1 MGKNLAGKTALI
13 VAVLVVFAFGIV
25 GIPHGSLAQSI
36 KDRIHLGLD
45 LKGGTHLVLEVH
57 VAEAVASATD
67 RDVARIEDAFQKAGI
82 TGATVGKTDPS
93 RPQTIVVSGIP
104 PAKLAD
110 ARSILQSNEYSSYDV
125 TVAADGTATLTMKLA
140 AIRDLETRTLDT
152 SIETIRERIDK
163 LGVTEPVIQKYGLGE
178 NQILVELP
186 GIDNSAEVEEV
197 IQSTAKLSIHA
208 VTGGPYESDQAAL
221 QANGGTIPADSM
233 LVRGSGSAGAPEMV
247 WLLKR
252 VSEVEGTDFRDAQPS
267 QDQNGRPNIRFTLTT
282 EAGDRFYKY
291 TEAHTAS
298 SATPGSMAIV
308 LDNKVREVAGIQSAI
323 RDNGEITGGF
333 TQQQA
338 NDLSLMLRTGALPA
352 SISFLETRTVGPSLG
367 ATSIHQGV
375 IAAIAGM
382 LAVMIFMLIY
392 YRGAGINADLALI
405 LNLIILLGFMGYTGS
420 TLTLP
425 GIAGVILT
433 IGMGVDSNVL
443 IFERIREELQG
454 GQDGC
459 YGGAAGVCACLG
471 DHYRYPRDDDRIG
484 DDPVSVRVGSGARI
498 CCNAGVRLVCQPV
511 YRGAGLAR
519 HLRRDSAEEAA
530 RRGTFDLKRVFS
542 CPFPV
547 VRGGADRLMCR
558 NKG

>member
-1 MGKNLAGKTALI
+1 MGKNLAGKSAFI
-13 VAVLVVFAFGIV
+13 VAVLVIFCFGIV
-25 GIPHGSLAQSI
+25 GIPHGGLTQSI

-57 VAEAVASATD
+57 VAEAIVSATD
-67 RDVARIEDAFQKAGI
+67 RDVARLEGDLQKAGVV
-82 TGATVGKTDPS
+82 GATVGKTDPA

-104 PAKLAD
+104 AAKLSD
-110 ARSILQSNEYSSYDV
+110 ARSVLQGSDYSTYDV
-125 TVAADGTATLTMKLA
+125 VTTADGNSTLTMKLG

-163 LGVTEPVIQKYGLGE
+163 LGVSEPVIQKYGLGE

-186 GIDNSAEVEEV
+186 GVDDPARVEEI

-208 VTGGPYESDQAAL
+208 VTGGPYESDQAAM
-221 QANGGTIPADSM
+221 QANGGVIPADSE
-233 LVRGSGSAGAPEMV
+233 LVHGSGSAGAPDQI

-252 VSEVEGTDFRDAQPS
+252 VSEVEGTDFRDAQPG
-267 QDQNGRPNIRFTLTT
+267 QDQNGRPNIRFNLTT

-323 RDNGEITGGF
+323 RDSGEITGAF

-352 SISFLETRTVGPSLG
+352 SISYLETRTVGPSLG
-367 ATSIHQGV
+367 AASIHQGIV
-375 IAAIAGM
+375 AAIAGM

-405 LNLIILLGFMGYTGS
+405 LNLVILLGFMGFTGS

-443 IFERIREELQG
+443 IFERIREELRAGKTAATAVQQG
-454 GQDGC
+454 FAHAWVTIVDTHVTTIVSAMILFLFGSGPVRGFAVTLAFGLFANIFTAVLVSRVIFDTILQKKER
-459 YGGAAGVCACLG
+459 GAALS
-471 DHYRYPRDDDRIG
+471 I
-484 DDPVSVRVGSGARI
+484 
-498 CCNAGVRLVCQPV
+498 
-511 YRGAGLAR
+511 
-519 HLRRDSAEEAA
+519 
-530 RRGTFDLKRVFS
+530 
-542 CPFPV
+542 
-547 VRGGADRLMCR
+547 
-558 NKG
+558 

>member
-1 MGKNLAGKTALI
+1 MGKNLAGKSAFI
-13 VAVLVVFAFGIV
+13 VAVLVIFCFGIV
-25 GIPHGSLAQSI
+25 GIPHGGLTQSI

-57 VAEAVASATD
+57 VAEAIASATD
-67 RDVARIEDAFQKAGI
+67 RDVARLEADLQKAGVA
-82 TGATVGKTDPS
+82 GATVGKTDPS
-93 RPQTIVVSGIP
+93 RPQTIIVSGIP
-104 PAKLAD
+104 AAKLSD
-110 ARSILQSNEYSSYDV
+110 ARGVLQGSDYANYDV
-125 TVAADGTATLTMKLA
+125 ATTADGNSALTMKLGA
-140 AIRDLETRTLDT
+140 VRDLETRTLDT

-163 LGVTEPVIQKYGLGE
+163 LGVSEPVIQKYGLGE

-186 GIDNSAEVEEV
+186 GVDDPARVEEI

-208 VTGGPYESDQAAL
+208 VTGGPYETDQAAL
-221 QANGGTIPADSM
+221 QANNGVIPPDSM
-233 LVRGSGSAGAPEMV
+233 LVHGTGSAGAPDQI

-252 VSEVEGTDFRDAQPS
+252 VSEVEGTDFRDAQPG
-267 QDQNGRPNIRFTLTT
+267 QDQNGRPNIRFNLTT
-282 EAGDRFYKY
+282 DAGNRFYNY
-291 TEAHTAS
+291 TQAHTAS

-323 RDNGEITGGF
+323 RDSGEITGAF

-352 SISFLETRTVGPSLG
+352 SISYLETRTVGPSLG
-367 ATSIHQGV
+367 AASIHQGV

-405 LNLIILLGFMGYTGS
+405 LNLVILLGFMGFTGS

-443 IFERIREELQG
+443 IFERIREELRAGKTAAAAVQQG
-454 GQDGC
+454 FAHAWVTIIDTHVTTIVSAMILFLFGSGPVRGFAITLAFGLFANLFTAVLVSRVIFDAILQKKER
-459 YGGAAGVCACLG
+459 GAALS
-471 DHYRYPRDDDRIG
+471 I
-484 DDPVSVRVGSGARI
+484 
-498 CCNAGVRLVCQPV
+498 
-511 YRGAGLAR
+511 
-519 HLRRDSAEEAA
+519 
-530 RRGTFDLKRVFS
+530 
-542 CPFPV
+542 
-547 VRGGADRLMCR
+547 
-558 NKG
+558 

>member
-13 VAVLVVFAFGIV
+13 VAVLVVFCFGIV

-82 TGATVGKTDPS
+82 TGATVGKTDPA
-93 RPQTIVVSGIP
+93 RPQTIVVSGVP
-104 PAKLAD
+104 PAKLSD

-125 TVAADGTATLTMKLA
+125 ATTADGNATLTMKMA

-267 QDQNGRPNIRFTLTT
+267 QDQNGRPNIRFNLTT

-291 TEAHTAS
+291 TSAHTAS

-323 RDNGEITGGF
+323 RDSGEITGGF

-352 SISFLETRTVGPSLG
+352 SISFLETRTVGPTLG

-375 IAAIAGM
+375 VAAIAGM
-382 LAVMIFMLIY
+382 LAVMAFMLVY

-443 IFERIREELQG
+443 IFERIREELRAGKTAAAAVQQG
-454 GQDGC
+454 FAHAWVTIIDTHVTTIVSAMILFLFGSGPVRGFAVTLAFGLFANLFTAVLVSRVIFDAILQKKER
-459 YGGAAGVCACLG
+459 GAA
-471 DHYRYPRDDDRIG
+471 I
-484 DDPVSVRVGSGARI
+484 SI
-498 CCNAGVRLVCQPV
+498 
-511 YRGAGLAR
+511 
-519 HLRRDSAEEAA
+519 
-530 RRGTFDLKRVFS
+530 
-542 CPFPV
+542 
-547 VRGGADRLMCR
+547 
-558 NKG
+558 